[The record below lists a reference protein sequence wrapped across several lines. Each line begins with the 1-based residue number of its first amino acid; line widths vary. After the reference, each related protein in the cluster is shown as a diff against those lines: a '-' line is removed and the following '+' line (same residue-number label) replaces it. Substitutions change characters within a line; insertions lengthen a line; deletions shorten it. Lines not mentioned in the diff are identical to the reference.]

1 MSKNTKQNLL
11 KPSEVNKRIIAKSR
25 KTRSSQDWVD
35 HLGKYREE
43 HVAEYNKKK
52 NEFLNVAAAYN
63 KANRDT
69 LTSPKTMLHNN
80 YEEMLNLDFL
90 KEKERRMRSIL
101 LLPKIY
107 AQHHRKT
114 FEKAQPSK
122 RFHRKQKFC
131 SILRWLIGTD
141 GPKQDVCLVQP
152 WFKRYLT
159 LNKFI
164 FAARTI
170 IIQNRLL
177 KVLQKLRGLTREEIN
192 ELESC
197 EIQKRCEDFHCHP
210 VFLKF
215 L

>member
-90 KEKERRMRSIL
+90 KEKERSEEEECDPFCCCLKSTPNTTGKLLRKRS
-101 LLPKIY
+101 
-107 AQHHRKT
+107 
-114 FEKAQPSK
+114 
-122 RFHRKQKFC
+122 
-131 SILRWLIGTD
+131 LRSVSTTD